1 MTGQTGHLGRLEDIV
16 EPDDNLLRETEA
28 ESTIPPVRRAIVVLV
43 SDSAMDSDDRTGD
56 LVTELLSE
64 DNFEVDGVV
73 SVAAKRST
81 IRKAIETAVV
91 GGADLVVT
99 IGGTGAGPRNKTPD
113 ATRAVLDQILPGIA
127 QALRASGLACGA
139 IDACTSRG
147 IAGVSGSTVIV
158 NLAPSRAAIRD
169 GMATLGPLVHHV
181 IDQLQ
186 QWTCD

>member
-1 MTGQTGHLGRLEDIV
+1 MTGQTGHLGSLEDIV

-81 IRKAIETAVV
+81 IRTAIETAVV
-91 GGADLVVT
+91 GGADLVEPGQAPAT
-99 IGGTGAGPRNKTPD
+99 KPPTLPARYSTRSCPASLKHCGPQVWRVELSTP
-113 ATRAVLDQILPGIA
+113 APPAVSPV
-127 QALRASGLACGA
+127 CP
-139 IDACTSRG
+139 
-147 IAGVSGSTVIV
+147 
-158 NLAPSRAAIRD
+158 AP
-169 GMATLGPLVHHV
+169 P
-181 IDQLQ
+181 
-186 QWTCD
+186 